1 MSDSFPP
8 TLALAALRRSLDRIE
23 PRRDPTPARPIALG
37 HGRIDAALG
46 GGLER
51 GRLHEIFAEEEEA
64 GSGAGFT
71 ALLGLR
77 LAEGRPIL
85 WLRSEGA
92 QRKTGYLQ
100 AGGLGELGLDPAA
113 LLLGIVPD
121 EPALLRA
128 AAEASRCAG
137 LGALLIECWGPMRG
151 LDLTASRR
159 LMLAAEASGVAVL
172 VLRLGAG
179 QTPGEFRPSAAD
191 TRWRAAAA
199 LSTALEADAPGA
211 PMFDLELLRRRAGP
225 PAGPWRVEWN
235 RDRLCFAEPADLA
248 AGASLPRPVHALVSG
263 GAAEARR
270 RAG

>member
-1 MSDSFPP
+1 MSDSP
-8 TLALAALRRSLDRIE
+8 ALVELRRSLERIE
-23 PRRDPTPARPIALG
+23 PRRAPAPADPVALG
-37 HGRIDAALG
+37 HAGIDAALG

-51 GRLHEIFAEEEEA
+51 GRLHEVFAEEDEA

-77 LAEGRPIL
+77 LAEGRPLL
-85 WLRSEGA
+85 WLRCEA
-92 QRKTGYLQ
+92 AERKTGRLQ
-100 AGGLGELGLDPAA
+100 ARGMGELGFDPAA

-151 LDLTASRR
+151 FDLTASRR
-159 LMLAAEASGVAVL
+159 LMLAAEASGVPVL
-172 VLRLGAG
+172 ALRVAAPL
-179 QTPGEFRPSAAD
+179 QPSAAD
-191 TRWRAAAA
+191 TRWRVAAAP
-199 LSTALEADAPGA
+199 SVALEAEAPGA
-211 PMFDLELLRRRAGP
+211 PMFDVELLRRRAGP

-235 RDRLCFAEPADLA
+235 RDQTCFAEPDRIDL
-248 AGASLPRPVHALVSG
+248 GETTPLPRPVHALVPG